1 MRNLI
6 IILFSISMA
15 SSVVAQPVK
24 SNLSGPIF
32 LEDSVSVDYTFNKEI
47 SFVPKEFSS
56 FNESNSFLDAP
67 RSSPGLSM
75 LSSAIIPGSG
85 QAINGKWGRAAAYFI
100 AEVVSLTYYFN
111 QNAQAKDNERAYEA
125 YADQNWSV
133 LAYAQWL
140 VAYSEA
146 NGLTNGYETLQ
157 SELATLSANDQNPS
171 FSNTSDDWRKVNL
184 STLRDVEVQTR
195 FVFDNPSG
203 CGGND
208 PPNCQI
214 KSEFS
219 HVVQDYGSQQY
230 YELMSK
236 YYQFQPGWQDFHT
249 QRLSEGN
256 AHVYQYT
263 WNRAMITPNFIEGR
277 DRAYE
282 FNENYRQAGNILK
295 FLVVNHV
302 ISAFDAFFT
311 VKLKNSRLETQ
322 TNLVGEE
329 SVSLIWHF

>member
-1 MRNLI
+1 MKNLI
-6 IILFSISMA
+6 ILLFSISIA
-15 SSVVAQPVK
+15 STVVAQPIK

-32 LEDSVSVDYTFNKEI
+32 IEDSISVDPISSQKF
-47 SFVPKEFSS
+47 SFVPDDFSS
-56 FNESNSFLDAP
+56 ASESISFFDVP
-67 RSSPGLSM
+67 RTSPGIAM
-75 LSSAIIPGSG
+75 LSSVIIPGSG
-85 QAINGKWGRAAAYFI
+85 QAFNGKWGRAAAYFLTE
-100 AEVVSLTYYFN
+100 AVSLAYYFN
-111 QNAQAKDNERAYEA
+111 QNAQAKENERSYKA
-125 YADQNWSV
+125 YADKNWSV

-157 SELATLSANDQNPS
+157 SELATLSANDQYPN

-184 STLRDVEVQTR
+184 STIRAVEVQTR

-203 CGGND
+203 CGTND

-214 KSEFS
+214 KNEFS
-219 HVVQDYGSQQY
+219 HIVQDYGSQQY

-236 YYQFQPGWQDFHT
+236 YYQFQPGWKDFYE

-322 TNLVGEE
+322 ANLVGEE